1 MANVPIS
8 SVLDC
13 LHAYGFGFKTNKQIC
28 AGWPEGEIDACQ
40 GDSGGALM
48 CPNEQGVA
56 ILSGIISTGFQCAL
70 PRTPGLYTRVS
81 HYAEWMKERIFVL
94 SFFCQNQ
101 FKSIRA
107 TKAVIDTHPNVN
119 VASLSTY
126 LHTQNYRTLSTL
138 DLLNQ
143 IRQFRITRI
152 YKL

>member
-94 SFFCQNQ
+94 SFFLS
-101 FKSIRA
+101 KSIQINPAQQR
-107 TKAVIDTHPNVN
+107 P
-119 VASLSTY
+119 LSTRI
-126 LHTQNYRTLSTL
+126 RTLTWRVSRL
-138 DLLNQ
+138 IY
-143 IRQFRITRI
+143 IRRTTEH
-152 YKL
+152 